1 MKEIG
6 PTCIFVEGRDD
17 LSSDIHEIVN
27 ENWSRVLDEL
37 ANRTSGKV
45 VSEIIFRGIFVTT
58 RNQAIYTNNLFQFFE
73 TGLFSFQKCLQFLIQ
88 ITHITNK

>member
-1 MKEIG
+1 MTCLLTPMKLLTRIG
-6 PTCIFVEGRDD
+6 LAYLMNNSESV
-17 LSSDIHEIVN
+17 
-27 ENWSRVLDEL
+27 